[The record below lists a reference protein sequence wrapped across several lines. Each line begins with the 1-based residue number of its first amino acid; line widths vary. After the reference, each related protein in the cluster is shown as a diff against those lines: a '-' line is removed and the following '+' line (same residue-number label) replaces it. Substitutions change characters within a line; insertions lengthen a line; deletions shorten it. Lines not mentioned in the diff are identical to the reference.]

1 MPAPFIFMRW
11 SASDGV
17 RERHNPVHL
26 LGSCPGFGFEV
37 PAGKKYGIT
46 IALGSYLE
54 GFQTNGLDGR
64 YLYTRYFK
72 GLADVLKTALDN
84 AGNIIGVST
93 SRSTASWTTPLSLTI
108 SASSSL
114 TPPTAT
120 TEARSC
126 SKSKASLSGSST
138 RASTA

>member
-1 MPAPFIFMRW
+1 MRW

-37 PAGKKYGIT
+37 PAGKKYAIT

-84 AGNIIGVST
+84 CRQDYCDSAG
-93 SRSTASWTTPLSLTI
+93 RSTTNWTAPRSPTI
-108 SASSSL
+108 SDS
-114 TPPTAT
+114 
-120 TEARSC
+120 
-126 SKSKASLSGSST
+126 
-138 RASTA
+138 